1 MLCEYCGNA
10 LSDDET
16 RCSSC
21 NLLKGRGW
29 IAKTHGYG
37 HWLFN
42 RLDNLEC
49 YTSDGVLISI
59 GMKVDRKNHP
69 LTTYFSNDIWVV
81 RAFYW
86 KDESCGVVVEQ
97 ITKEHKCYFWEF
109 PIDKDNV
116 VAHAY
121 LWADK
126 SNYKPIDES
135 VTGRSAVHQKCD
147 IEPERIASIPTYDSN
162 KSLIIPRHGHIIADY
177 FATCEVCG
185 TEYRTSRKHTRTCS
199 PACRKRLSRMG
210 ASKV

>member
-1 MLCEYCGNA
+1 MLCEHCGKA

-21 NLLKGRGW
+21 NFPKGRGW
-29 IAKTHGYG
+29 IAKTYGYG
-37 HWLFN
+37 HWSFN

-59 GMKVDRKNHP
+59 GMNVARKNHP
-69 LTTYFSNDIWVV
+69 LTTYFSDDVWII
-81 RAFYW
+81 RAFYR
-86 KDESCGVVVEQ
+86 KDESCGVVVEH
-97 ITKEHKCYFWEF
+97 ITNAHECYFWEF

-116 VAHAY
+116 VANGY

-126 SNYKPIDES
+126 TNWKPIDEN
-135 VTGRSAVHQKCD
+135 VTGRSTVHQKCD
-147 IEPERIASIPTYDSN
+147 TLDDDLSAIPTFDSD
-162 KSLIIPRHGHIIADY
+162 KHLIIPRRGTAKADY
-177 FATCEVCG
+177 IGTCEVCG

-199 PACRKRLSRMG
+199 PACRKKLSRMG